1 MNTKIIVA
9 AVAAVV
15 IGLGGF
21 ALKAGNEKQT
31 REAYAELKES
41 LGIEEML
48 SEGKVSFGMFSGVL
62 TVEQP
67 ELRNRAR
74 SNYAQVMGSLKAYS
88 DLFGGQSQSSPVY
101 TGLVGLHIKS
111 GDAIVLKADELSI
124 SQKGDNEDGEF
135 KLSLKGINMGMPYVT
150 EINKEIV
157 AADEIADELEPSE
170 EMVNLYNRTTQNEY
184 EWRRN
189 SVNTLYGVGNWIING
204 SGAFGATADAE
215 LVISRSSSGDGQI
228 VLNIQHYLD
237 GSKMGSIAR
246 VVEFEN
252 MPEMDTILEA
262 AKASVQS
269 LTVAAASGA
278 QYGGAL
284 FGPVFESIARKSMVD
299 TYTVTY
305 KGYDVLKDAF
315 EDGGYKTIDAFCDER
330 DINDKGL
337 LGEIKKGVSDSECA
351 IATALIEDGSYSE
364 ELVFN
369 NEKPLY
375 PQLAV
380 SRKFEININ

>member
-9 AVAAVV
+9 AVAVGV
-15 IGLGGF
+15 IGLSGF

-31 REAYAELKES
+31 RQAYAELKES
-41 LGIEEML
+41 LGMDDML

-62 TVEQP
+62 TIEQP

-74 SNYAQVMGSLKAYS
+74 SNYTQVMSSLNAYS
-88 DLFGGQSQSSPVY
+88 DLFGGQGQSNSIY
-101 TGLVGLHIKS
+101 SGLVGLHVKS
-111 GDAIVLKADELSI
+111 GDAIVLKAEELSI
-124 SQKGDNEDGEF
+124 SQDGDNEAGEF
-135 KLSLKGINMGMPYVT
+135 RLALKGIDMGKPYVT
-150 EINKEIV
+150 EINKELV
-157 AADEIADELEPSE
+157 AAEEIADELEPSE
-170 EMVNLYNRTTQNEY
+170 ELINRYNRTTEKEY

-204 SGAFGATADAE
+204 SGAFNSTADAE
-215 LVISRSSSGDGQI
+215 LIISRKSSGEGQI

-237 GSKMGSIAR
+237 GSKMGTIAR
-246 VVEFEN
+246 VVTFEN
-252 MPEMDTILEA
+252 MPELDTMLEA

-269 LTVAAASGA
+269 LTFAAAGGA

-284 FGPVFESIARKSMVD
+284 LGPVFESVARKSMVD

-305 KGYDVLKDAF
+305 KGYGVLKDAF
-315 EDGGYKTIDAFCDER
+315 EDSGYKTIAAFCGDR
-330 DINDKGL
+330 DINGKGML
-337 LGEIKKGVSDSECA
+337 SEIKKGVSDSECA
-351 IATALIEDGSYSE
+351 IATALIEDGSYRE